1 MEIWLYYHEKMH
13 DAVAKTPSAR
23 SAPAPVAPAALAPL
37 ARMPKEGI
45 DPLVMGRRIRFFR
58 LQKGLK
64 LEELAAVAG
73 RAASGISAIEN
84 GLRSPTLA
92 QIGAIAS
99 ALGVS
104 PRVLF
109 DPNPPTERDALEI
122 EWERVQ
128 RDPSYGA
135 RGLPKVKVS
144 RTTAPEVLTALVGL
158 ARELYRVREERVAT
172 PEEARRANAALRQ
185 EMRQQDDYFPELEDA
200 ANELLELAGH
210 EPGEPMNQADLATL
224 TAKLGFELRFVG
236 DLPQTTRSVLDTKR
250 RRLYL
255 PRQAEAVTGDHRS
268 TVLQAL
274 ASHVLGHGEPEDYK
288 AFLRQRVEAN
298 YLAGA
303 VLMPESAA
311 VLTLGSA
318 KARRGLSIEE
328 FRDAF
333 TVSYEMAAHRFVN
346 LSTRHLGIRV
356 HFAKVHSSGVIHK
369 SYEND
374 GSLFPTDPLG
384 AIEGQFMC
392 RYWAARTVF
401 EAVAARD
408 RYAQYTDTLRGT
420 YWATAHLK
428 QTRDGVFS
436 VSVGCRLEDAKWFA
450 GADTRIRMRSDCP
463 DPSCCATPPAD
474 LAEEWAGWAWPAA
487 RPHSSV
493 LAAMPT
499 GAFPGVDL
507 TDVYEFLERQQP

>member
-1 MEIWLYYHEKMH
+1 MS
-13 DAVAKTPSAR
+13 DAVHPTTSPSG
-23 SAPAPVAPAALAPL
+23 PPVKL
-37 ARMPKEGI
+37 PKEGF
-45 DPLVMGRRIRFFR
+45 DPLVIGRRIRFFR
-58 LQKGLK
+58 LQRGLK
-64 LEELAAVAG
+64 LEQLAAAAG

-84 GLRSPTLA
+84 GHRSPTLA
-92 QIGAIAS
+92 QLGAIAS
-99 ALGVS
+99 ALGLP
-104 PRVLF
+104 PRTLF

-128 RDPSYGA
+128 RDPAYAA
-135 RGLPKVKVS
+135 RGLPQVKVT
-144 RTTAPEVLTALVGL
+144 RTTPLAVLEALVGL
-158 ARELYRVREERVAT
+158 SRELYRVREERVAT
-172 PEEARRANAALRQ
+172 PEEARRANAALRLQ
-185 EMRQQDDYFPELEDA
+185 MRAEDDYFPELERA
-200 ANELLELAGH
+200 ATELLNLTGR
-210 EPGEPMNQADLATL
+210 EPGGPMNQGDLASM
-224 TAKLGFELRFVG
+224 ASKLGFELRFVD

-250 RRLYL
+250 HRLYL

-274 ASHVLGHGEPEDYK
+274 ASHVLGQGEPDDYM
-288 AFLRQRVEAN
+288 AFLRHRVEAN
-298 YLAGA
+298 YVAGA
-303 VLMPESAA
+303 VLMPENAA
-311 VLTLGSA
+311 VWMLGSA
-318 KARRGLSIEE
+318 KAGRALSIEE

-392 RYWAARTVF
+392 RYWSGRTVF
-401 EAVAARD
+401 EAVRPQE
-408 RYAQYTDTLRGT
+408 RYAQYTDTPHGT

-436 VSVGCRLEDAKWFA
+436 VSIGCRFDDAKWFA

-463 DPSCCATPPAD
+463 DPSCCQTPPAD
-474 LAEEWAGWAWPAA
+474 LAAEWAGSAWPAA

-507 TDVYEFLERQQP
+507 TDVYEFLERQPE

>member
-1 MEIWLYYHEKMH
+1 MP
-13 DAVAKTPSAR
+13 DAVVKTAAATAGAAKL
-23 SAPAPVAPAALAPL
+23 PAAF
-37 ARMPKEGI
+37 
-45 DPLVMGRRIRFFR
+45 DPLVIGRRIRFFR
-58 LQKGLK
+58 RQKGLK
-64 LEELAAVAG
+64 LTELAAAAG
-73 RAASGISAIEN
+73 RAASGMSAIEN
-84 GLRSPTLA
+84 GSRTPTLA
-92 QIGAIAS
+92 ALGAIAA
-99 ALGVS
+99 ALGVA

-109 DPNPPTERDALEI
+109 EANAPTERDALEI

-128 RDPSYGA
+128 RDPSYPA
-135 RGLPKVKVS
+135 RGLPRVKVT
-144 RTTAPEVLTALVGL
+144 RTTPTEVLEALVGL
-158 ARELYRVREERVAT
+158 ARELNRVREERVAT
-172 PEEARRANAALRQ
+172 PEEARRANAALRL
-185 EMRQQDDYFPELEDA
+185 EMRAQDDYFPELERA
-200 ANELLELAGH
+200 AENLLDLAGH
-210 EPGEPMNQADLATL
+210 EPGEPMNQADLSALAT
-224 TAKLGFELRFVG
+224 KLGFELRFVD

-250 RRLYL
+250 QRLYL
-255 PRQAEAVTGDHRS
+255 PRPAEAVTGDHRS

-274 ASHVLGHGEPEDYK
+274 ASHVLGHGEPQDYK

-303 VLMPESAA
+303 VLMPQAAA
-311 VLTLGSA
+311 VLMLGGA
-318 KARRGLSIEE
+318 RARRALAIEE

-346 LSTRHLGIRV
+346 LSTRHLGIKV

-392 RYWAARTVF
+392 RYWAGRTVF
-401 EAVAARD
+401 EMTGGGE
-408 RYAQYTDTLRGT
+408 RYAQYTDTPRGPF
-420 YWATAHLK
+420 WATSHLK
-428 QTRDGVFS
+428 RTRDGLFS
-436 VSVGCRLEDAKWFA
+436 VSVGCRAEDAKWFS
-450 GADTRIRMRSDCP
+450 GADTRVRMRSDCP
-463 DPSCCATPPAD
+463 DPSCCAVPPAD

-507 TDVYEFLERQQP
+507 TDVYEFLERQPPA

>member
-1 MEIWLYYHEKMH
+1 VS
-13 DAVAKTPSAR
+13 DAVAKTRLAS
-23 SAPAPVAPAALAPL
+23 PAVAPTAVRQPAQGAASPGAKA
-37 ARMPKEGI
+37 ARMPRDGF
-45 DPLVMGRRIRFFR
+45 DPLVIGRRIRFFR
-58 LQKGLK
+58 RQKGLR
-64 LEELAAVAG
+64 LEQLASVAG

-84 GLRSPTLA
+84 GRRSPTLA
-92 QIGAIAS
+92 QVGAIAS
-99 ALGVS
+99 ALGVA
-104 PRVLF
+104 PRALF
-109 DPNPPTERDALEI
+109 DPAAPTERDALEI

-128 RDPSYGA
+128 RDPTYAA
-135 RGLPKVKVS
+135 RGLPRLKVT
-144 RTTAPEVLTALVGL
+144 RTTPTEVVEALVGL
-158 ARELYRVREERVAT
+158 ARELNRLREERVAT
-172 PEEARRANAALRQ
+172 PEEARRANAALRL
-185 EMRQQDDYFPELEDA
+185 EMRDQDDYFPDLERQA
-200 ANELLELAGH
+200 GELLDLAGH
-210 EPGEPMNQADLATL
+210 EPGEPLDQADLAVL
-224 TAKLGFELRFVG
+224 AAKLGFGLRFVD

-255 PRQAEAVTGDHRS
+255 PRLSEAVTGDHRS

-274 ASHVLGHGEPEDYK
+274 ASHLLGHGQPADYK

-303 VLMPESAA
+303 VLMPQSAA
-311 VLTLGSA
+311 VPMLGGA
-318 KARRGLSIEE
+318 KARQALAIEE

-346 LSTRHLGIRV
+346 LATRHLGIRV

-374 GSLFPTDPLG
+374 GVLFPTDPLG

-392 RYWAARTVF
+392 RYWAGRNVF
-401 EAVAARD
+401 DAARPD
-408 RYAQYTDTLRGT
+408 ERYAQYTDTPRGAFWVT
-420 YWATAHLK
+420 SHLK

-436 VSVGCRLEDAKWFA
+436 VSVGCRSDDAKWFL
-450 GADTRIRMRSDCP
+450 GSDTRVRMRSNCP
-463 DPSCCATPPAD
+463 DPSCCATPPAE
-474 LAEEWAGWAWPAA
+474 LAEEWGGWAWPAA

-507 TDVYEFLERQQP
+507 TDVYEFLERQPPD

>member
-1 MEIWLYYHEKMH
+1 MR
-13 DAVAKTPSAR
+13 DAVAKAAVSPSA
-23 SAPAPVAPAALAPL
+23 APGSGGQPVPIQPPPKAL
-37 ARMPKEGI
+37 RMPRDGI
-45 DPLVMGRRIRFFR
+45 DPLVIGRRIRFFR

-92 QIGAIAS
+92 QIGAIAA
-99 ALGVS
+99 ALGVA
-104 PRVLF
+104 PRALF
-109 DPNPPTERDALEI
+109 DPSPPTERDALEI

-128 RDPSYGA
+128 RDPAYAA
-135 RGLPKVKVS
+135 RGLPRVKVT
-144 RTTAPEVLTALVGL
+144 RTTSPEVLEALVGL
-158 ARELYRVREERVAT
+158 SRELYRVREERVAT
-172 PEEARRANAALRQ
+172 PEEARRANAALRL
-185 EMRQQDDYFPELEDA
+185 EMREQDDYFPELERA
-200 ANELLELAGH
+200 AARLLDLAGH

-224 TAKLGFELRFVG
+224 TGKLGFELRFVD

-250 RRLYL
+250 HRLYL

-274 ASHVLGHGEPEDYK
+274 ASHVLGHGEPEDYM

-311 VLTLGSA
+311 VLALGSA
-318 KARRGLSIEE
+318 KARRALGIEE

-392 RYWAARTVF
+392 RYWAGRTVF
-401 EAVAARD
+401 EASRPRD
-408 RYAQYTDTLRGT
+408 RYCQYTDTPRGT
-420 YWATAHLK
+420 FWATAHLK
-428 QTRDGVFS
+428 QTRDGIFS

-450 GADTRIRMRSDCP
+450 GADTRVRMRSDCP

-474 LAEEWAGWAWPAA
+474 LAEEWEGWAWPAA

-507 TDVYEFLERQQP
+507 TDVYEFLERQ